1 MILSRR
7 QSQVTSTPRDRRLE
21 SERLPTDTGIHIGIL
36 MIIIDDLPHEAIWR
50 YWSNEVARSSSC
62 RISYWIHAKYPDRV
76 RSAWVRDRL
85 VKTFHFKPEWG
96 SLEIAKVMGKVLEES
111 LADDSSLT
119 HLIYASESCIPIAT
133 AAQFTQSLTVPS
145 PLSAS
150 SSSASSSSS
159 GASQSSL
166 ASEIT
171 AAIDSDGQT
180 AVSAEAE
187 RLVPSQCSW
196 VNYYNTPG
204 DGYAKVGQVM
214 KLSNLLSCCSFE
226 YNVLFCSSMP
236 CRVGYR
242 NSAFTS
248 LISG

>member
-1 MILSRR
+1 MILCRR
-7 QSQVTSTPRDRRLE
+7 QSQVTSTQRDRRLE
-21 SERLPTDTGIHIGIL
+21 SERPPTDTGIHIGIL

-119 HLIYASESCIPIAT
+119 HLIYASES
-133 AAQFTQSLTVPS
+133 LTVPS

-214 KLSNLLSCCSFE
+214 KLSNLLSCCSCE